1 MKLKHLLTK
10 TLLVALGFVGGANS
24 AWADETIGNVDQGW
38 ESHVKEYTLAA
49 GKSLTINFTVNSTK
63 QTQNYQGWVTQVL
76 NGSDMIFF
84 MQPSCGYAVISDGVW
99 NWSSNTA
106 SYNANS
112 YNWEGTNFIENLQGA
127 SVNYNIKRVGNNI
140 VLTENVT
147 TTSTAPTANT
157 TFWHYFVFPYS
168 SSADL
173 TVKLGA
179 DAAVLTVG
187 DATTTD
193 SETLPTVYGT
203 LVGNEV
209 NGTPWWTAFADY
221 TITADETKTVYFKNY
236 SSKLENYHNWILGL
250 TSDADRGSCTEYLI
264 LRADNNGW
272 GTKYSSGTL
281 TSNYNWSTFR
291 DELDGATVKMNVA
304 RSGGTV
310 TVTAT
315 QIAATDGTTVRTET
329 FTFTDETLASDA
341 MRFFLTTEGG
351 HLDILPECTIT
362 LTSNN
367 DSYGTAAVTSTAFG
381 DGVVP
386 AGTAVTVTAT
396 AAEGYVFN
404 GWKSGEEYVSRNSTY
419 TFTATGN
426 TSLEAEFV
434 AMKTS
439 WDFKTASW
447 DTSTGYD
454 QSKTV
459 SINRVGCYYANGD
472 LAGLALDPRSNTNW
486 ATIEGS
492 GLRQGKGDRYIA
504 ILNCTAGQ
512 MVTVNTSGTL
522 SNPVN
527 GTLIGSTTKGTVR
540 YRVTANGAFG
550 FSIPRYVDDGTSY
563 FAYTT
568 SISVTDMDY
577 SILYA
582 GDKQAY
588 DTKVAALDAAGQA
601 YWNSHVTA
609 ADAVT
614 TESDYNTA
622 VAALPT
628 TYMAAVKAQTTPNA
642 DMTDAVEN
650 ASCTGG
656 YSAKAFDYGSNVVST
671 GWTINNDVTVN
682 NFHINAWSEEAV
694 EPAAPFTEYFQSYE
708 SNGNLSDASISH
720 DQITGLRAGTYSLS
734 GTIRLWSDAG
744 NESLS
749 GATLFANGETVAIAG
764 TGTAYGDS
772 KYYVTTANVTFTVSE
787 AGTLDFGITV
797 KDANFNWV
805 AFKNFTLTLVSLASV
820 PATVNPNG
828 YSTFASPYAL
838 DLENLPEGLTAYQ
851 AHYDEANKYIVR
863 LSEVKEAVVANTGLL
878 LKGATSTTGT
888 TYNIPVAATGNDI
901 SVTNDFEV
909 NENGMTFT
917 AEDDYYYF
925 GLKKSELLFAL
936 FDPATVAIPSN
947 KAYLKLLKSNFT
959 TGEARLTLMFD
970 DSATGINTLHNND
983 AENASNPVI
992 YNLNGQR
999 VSKPTKGLYIIN
1011 GKKTIVR

>member
-1 MKLKHLLTK
+1 M
-10 TLLVALGFVGGANS
+10 GSWGGANF

-84 MQPSCGYAVISDGVW
+84 MQPSCGYAVISDGEW

-112 YNWEGTNFIENLQGA
+112 YKWDGTNFIDNLQGA

-140 VLTENVT
+140 VLTEIVT

-250 TSDADRGSCTEYLI
+250 TSDADRGSSTEYLI

-396 AAEGYVFN
+396 AAEGYVIN
-404 GWKSGEEYVSRNSTY
+404 GWKNGEEYVSRNSTY

-426 TSLEAEFV
+426 TSLQAEFV

-439 WDFKTASW
+439 WDFTSATWSKASGI
-447 DTSTGYD
+447 DYSKSVTVNTSP
-454 QSKTV
+454 
-459 SINRVGCYYANGD
+459 CYYANGD
-472 LAGLALDPRSNTNW
+472 LAGLALDNSGGTAWMVN
-486 ATIEGS
+486 GS
-492 GLRQGKGDRYIA
+492 LWQGNGTRKIG

-512 MVTVNTSGTL
+512 LVTITTTNNL
-522 SNPVN
+522 SNPDN
-527 GTLIGSTTKGTVR
+527 GTLIGTATTGTVH
-540 YRVTANGAFG
+540 YRVTNDGTFG
-550 FSIPRYVDDGTSY
+550 FNTDRSEKNNPRSI
-563 FAYTT
+563 T

-582 GDKQAY
+582 GDKEAY

-601 YWNSHVTA
+601 YWNNYVTA
-609 ADAVT
+609 ADDVA
-614 TESDYNTA
+614 TESEYNTA
-622 VAALPT
+622 VAELPT
-628 TYMAAVKAQTTPNA
+628 IYMAAVKAQTTPNA

-671 GWTINNDVTVN
+671 GWTINNGVTVD
-682 NFHINAWSEEAV
+682 NFHINAWSTEAV

-708 SNGNLSDASISH
+708 SNGNLSDATISH

-734 GTIRLWSDAG
+734 GTIRLWSDSG

-764 TGTAYGDS
+764 TGTSYGDS

-851 AHYDEANKYIVR
+851 AHYDNDNKYIVR

-901 SVTNDFEV
+901 SETNDFEV

-970 DSATGINTLHNND
+970 DSTTGINTLHNND
-983 AENASNPVI
+983 EENASNPVI